1 MSQVLVWKS
10 DEDGKLFED
19 KIKYQKHLRKLAAKR
34 REVRKIE
41 EVKRSR
47 LEFLQRMGQV
57 ASIEELNQFIKD
69 NWAWFFSNGLT
80 RAWVYQLSKA
90 TEFHEYVEVK
100 LVDMRFGNYANTH
113 SCPINGG
120 VQNFMQ
126 RDDAPK
132 NYPGWRGRITIKV
145 KPGMQKYK
153 GTTYMKD
160 GFGSDY
166 FSNTG
171 ICTGSGGGGGGDGYK
186 SYSYD
191 CTIYGADFPVM
202 WEEQSRKD
210 WISLENRDRER
221 QWRAL
226 GGDVKTIPT
235 VTDLPEDW
243 TAPNPLQPVRMLSAW

>member
-19 KIKYQKHLRKLAAKR
+19 KKKYQTHLRKLAAKR

-41 EVKRSR
+41 EAKHNRV
-47 LEFLQRMGQV
+47 EFLKRMGQV
-57 ASIEELNQFIKD
+57 ASIDELNQFIKD
-69 NWAWFFSNGLT
+69 NWSWFFANGLQHRWYDVK
-80 RAWVYQLSKA
+80 RAHK
-90 TEFHEYVEVK
+90 FHEYVKVE
-100 LVDMRFGNYANTH
+100 LINMRFGNYANTH
-113 SCPINGG
+113 SCPVNGG

-132 NYPGWRGRITIKV
+132 KYPGWHGRINILV
-145 KPGMQKYK
+145 KPGMHKYK
-153 GTTYMKD
+153 GRDYMRD

-166 FSNTG
+166 FNGTG
-171 ICTGSGGGGGGDGYK
+171 ICTGSGGGGSGEDCK

-191 CTIYGADFPVM
+191 VKIWAADFPVM

-221 QWRAL
+221 QWKAL
-226 GGDVKTIPT
+226 GGNTTTIPV
-235 VTDLPEDW
+235 VTDFPEGW
-243 TAPNPLQPVRMLSAW
+243 TIPNPLKEARTQFIW